1 MTPLLNKQLPTLPP
15 AQRPTINTRTT
26 ATTCLVTAVA
36 TTTTTVVA
44 TMTLILAMLE
54 TIKVVA
60 TVVQISQV
68 KVKAGVRDLHMVPM
82 EVVQGTIFLIETLV
96 EVEGVDL
103 QEEVTL
109 VVTKVT
115 LVVTKVTMTT

>member
-15 AQRPTINTRTT
+15 AQLPTINTRTT
-26 ATTCLVTAVA
+26 ATTCLATVA
-36 TTTTTVVA
+36 AITTTTVVA

-54 TIKVVA
+54 TIKVA
-60 TVVQISQV
+60 TLVQISPV
-68 KVKAGVRDLHMVPM
+68 KVKAGARDLHMVPM
-82 EVVQGTIFLIETLV
+82 EVVQGTIILTETLV
-96 EVEGVDL
+96 EVEGVVR

-115 LVVTKVTMTT
+115 MVVTKVTMTI